1 MSGKPEK
8 MYISYMTK
16 SLCLW
21 IGLIFLFALE
31 ILRVYFIMPFPGSQ
45 QHDTVGFAYFLD
57 RNIIWLRIIGL
68 ALVIW
73 PLPFYFRTGKGWLKL
88 TLIGILLIYGA
99 VFYGF
104 NFKFLAEK
112 MFYQPSVKQF
122 AADSA
127 SFAADSTTRDR
138 LIIGV
143 ALQGAAKAYPIEIIG
158 YHHQVKDTVGGQPVL
173 VTYCTVCRTGRVYSP
188 FVHGKYATFRLVGM
202 DHFNAMFEDADTHSW
217 WQQATGKAIT
227 GPLKGQQL
235 EEIPSAQMTL
245 GDWQALHPNSLT
257 LQPDPKFKSKYDSLK
272 GYDEGTIKSG
282 LEKRDSGSWQFKS
295 WVIGIESGGRSKAY
309 DWNNLVKDRVIPDTI
324 GKLHLLLTIE
334 PNNKTFYALSYG
346 DSLSFQYDTSKNTIR
361 DVNTLS
367 TWQPNGSCTEG
378 PMKGAQLQRVQAYQ
392 EFWHSWRTFHPGTV
406 MVK

>member
-1 MSGKPEK
+1 MS
-8 MYISYMTK
+8 K
-16 SLCLW
+16 SLYLW

-57 RNIIWLRIIGL
+57 RNIVWLRIIAL

-73 PLPFYFRTGKGWLKL
+73 ALLFYLRTGKVGLKI
-88 TLIGILLIYGA
+88 TLVAILLVYGV
-99 VFYGF
+99 VFYLF
-104 NFKFLAEK
+104 NFKFLADK

-122 AADSA
+122 L
-127 SFAADSTTRDR
+127 ADSTNPDR
-138 LIIGV
+138 LVIGV
-143 ALQGAAKAYPIEIIG
+143 AVKGAAKAYPIEIIG
-158 YHHQVKDTVGGQPVL
+158 YHHQVRDTVGGQPVL

-188 FVHGKYATFRLVGM
+188 FVQGKYAAFRLVGM

-227 GPLKGQQL
+227 GSLKGQQL

-245 GDWQALHPNSLT
+245 AHWQALHPNSLT
-257 LQPDPKFKSKYDSLK
+257 LQPDPNFKNKYDSLK
-272 GYDEGTIKSG
+272 GYDEGTIKSS
-282 LEKRDSGSWQFKS
+282 LEKRDSASWQFKS

-334 PNNKTFYALSYG
+334 PDNKTFYALSYN
-346 DSLSFQYDTSKNTIR
+346 DSLSFQYDTGKSTIR
-361 DVNTLS
+361 DINTRS

-378 PMKGAQLQRVQAYQ
+378 PMKGAQLQPVQAYQ

>member
-8 MYISYMTK
+8 MYISHMSK
-16 SLCLW
+16 SLALW

-45 QHDTVGFAYFLD
+45 QHDTVAFAYFLD
-57 RNIIWLRIIGL
+57 RNILWLRLIGL
-68 ALVIW
+68 ALVVW
-73 PLPFYFRTGKGWLKL
+73 ALLFYLRMGKVWQKIGLV
-88 TLIGILLIYGA
+88 GILLIYGV
-99 VFYGF
+99 VFYLF

-112 MFYQPSVKQF
+112 MFYQPTVKQF
-122 AADSA
+122 LADS
-127 SFAADSTTRDR
+127 SNPDR
-138 LIIGV
+138 LVIGV
-143 ALQGAAKAYPIEIIG
+143 AIKGAANAYPIEIIG
-158 YHHQVKDTVGGQPVL
+158 YHHQVRDTVGGQPVL

-188 FVHGKYATFRLVGM
+188 FIQGKCAAFRLVGM

-227 GPLKGQQL
+227 GSLKGQQL

-245 GDWQALHPNSLT
+245 AHWQALHPNSLT
-257 LQPDPKFKSKYDSLK
+257 LQPDPNFKSKYDSLK

-282 LEKRDSGSWQFKS
+282 LEKRDSASWQFKS
-295 WVIGIESGGRSKAY
+295 WVIGIESNGRSKAY

-334 PNNKTFYALSYG
+334 PDNKTFYALSYN
-346 DSLSFQYDTSKNTIR
+346 DSLSFLYDTSRNTIR
-361 DVNTLS
+361 DINTQS
-367 TWQPNGSCTEG
+367 TWQPNGSCTGG
-378 PMKGAQLQRVQAYQ
+378 PMKGAQLQPVQAYQ